1 MYTKL
6 LEIFKKKIYLS
17 IEKAELERERQGT
30 KEIFHLLVQ
39 LLNALNGKNS
49 VQTSLVNAGL
59 QVPPSQEV
67 PCAS

>member
-6 LEIFKKKIYLS
+6 LEIFKKTIYLS